1 MVGGEQGVQAWGA
14 RGEAEEVGVR
24 EPSWKRSLS
33 SHQAE
38 HREDACWELKAT
50 LEEDVLQG
58 RGERETRDLLVLRVS
73 KMRFGI
79 ATNPG
84 L

>member
-1 MVGGEQGVQAWGA
+1 MVGGEQRAQAWGA
-14 RGEAEEVGVR
+14 RGEDGEVGVG

-38 HREDACWELKAT
+38 HWEDTCWELKAT
-50 LEEDVLQG
+50 LEEDTLQG
-58 RGERETRDLLVLRVS
+58 SRERETRDLLVLRVS